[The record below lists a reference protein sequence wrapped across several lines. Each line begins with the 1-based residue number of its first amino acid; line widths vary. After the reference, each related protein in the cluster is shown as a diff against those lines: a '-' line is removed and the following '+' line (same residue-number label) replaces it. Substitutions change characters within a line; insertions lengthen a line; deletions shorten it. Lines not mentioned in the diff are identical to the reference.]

1 MYGNSFSSPKKPLYS
16 LGVTPTFVEDFN
28 NFTVKSFSWC
38 QRFYLYGLF
47 LGKIDVKSVHKCI
60 LLPVCMSGTIFC
72 YPWLNFNLSSFVFA
86 RGNAIVKY
94 KTKRKFQLNQGLI
107 VPHHM
112 PAKSSSSKETLKVW
126 LLWLFTLYTEVCVG
140 CKKRLQL
147 QKSLVFFLCSV
158 SNRRPLSSPL
168 GMRMTAGNVHPCCR
182 RHCVRFSRC

>member
-1 MYGNSFSSPKKPLYS
+1 MYDNSFSSPKKPLYS

-60 LLPVCMSGTIFC
+60 LLLVCMSGTIFC

-126 LLWLFTLYTEVCVG
+126 LL
-140 CKKRLQL
+140 
-147 QKSLVFFLCSV
+147 
-158 SNRRPLSSPL
+158 
-168 GMRMTAGNVHPCCR
+168 
-182 RHCVRFSRC
+182 